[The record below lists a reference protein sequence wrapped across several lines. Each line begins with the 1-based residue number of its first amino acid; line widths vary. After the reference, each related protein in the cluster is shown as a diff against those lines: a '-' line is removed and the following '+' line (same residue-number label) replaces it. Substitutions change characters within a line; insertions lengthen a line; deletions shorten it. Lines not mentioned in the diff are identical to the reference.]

1 MAKGLKTSEISHIW
15 SALSSCWIV
24 TIPQPTAV
32 GCYRTKKSKSEV
44 EKDFSDAIGYGD
56 LKKRVA
62 EVVIDELTPIR
73 ERYHEL
79 MTNPDELDKIL
90 ALGSEKASEIA
101 EPKIN
106 EMKYNIGFIT

>member
-1 MAKGLKTSEISHIW
+1 MVDKNCFRGRSDPQCCVGFL
-15 SALSSCWIV
+15 LSYWDE
-24 TIPQPTAV
+24 
-32 GCYRTKKSKSEV
+32 GCV
-44 EKDFSDAIGYGD
+44 EKDFSDARGYGD